1 MGNKIKVLVVDDTE
15 SVAVSIAMILNDG
28 RYDVVTASNG
38 REAWELLNRGEKFDV
53 IISDYN
59 MPKMNGIGLL
69 LNVRNDS
76 RQEVVDIPFI
86 LMSGNRAVSDEDP
99 TPLEEMCV
107 KYGAC
112 FLAKPFSITGLVALL
127 EDAGGF

>member
-76 RQEVVDIPFI
+76 
-86 LMSGNRAVSDEDP
+86 
-99 TPLEEMCV
+99 
-107 KYGAC
+107 
-112 FLAKPFSITGLVALL
+112 
-127 EDAGGF
+127 

>member
-86 LMSGNRAVSDEDP
+86 LMSGNRAVSDEAQ
-99 TPLEEMCV
+99 LHWKKCASSMARV
-107 KYGAC
+107 SWQSH
-112 FLAKPFSITGLVALL
+112 FLSQDWWLC
-127 EDAGGF
+127 